1 MSAMHC
7 HAGPAGV
14 VAVAVYGLYGS
25 ATSKYDISPKLE
37 ESGAFESFWDTFA
50 FVANGIVF
58 FFAGA
63 SSLNFLIRQAPL
75 SALSATHES
84 HWV

>member
-1 MSAMHC
+1 M
-7 HAGPAGV
+7 
-14 VAVAVYGLYGS
+14 AVYGLYGS

-63 SSLNFLIRQAPL
+63 SSLNFLIRQTYPL
-75 SALSATHES
+75 I
-84 HWV
+84 